1 MTGSTGPPK
10 DDWSLIG
17 EQKLSELLERSI
29 GVLTSTVNVATG
41 ITHPL
46 DEARAKELF
55 KALHAEG
62 VPLTH
67 AAVEALALANGWPER
82 HARSLAELAERI
94 GNGGQV
100 VIKHP
105 RDWGA
110 NCRET
115 QGRNCIGKA

>member
-1 MTGSTGPPK
+1 M
-10 DDWSLIG
+10 
-17 EQKLSELLERSI
+17 SELLERSI

-105 RDWGA
+105 RDWGEPTVERLKA
-110 NCRET
+110 E
-115 QGRNCIGKA
+115 IASGKA